1 MNAAP
6 TMSTAPTERAQARR
20 QQVLDAASDAFRRRG
35 FHAASM
41 AEIAKLAGMS
51 PGHIYNLFE
60 NKDEIIAAIVE
71 RDCEEILARISEIQQ
86 EGDLLQKMLEGT
98 EQALD
103 EHSEVAKAA
112 LQLEV
117 LAEASR
123 NPRLAAVVRRSQ
135 ALVNEKAQALIRQ
148 SLGEQAHA
156 VSDDEIQ
163 GRSLLL
169 GALFNGLTALSVRD
183 PEVAHQ
189 IPAMAPVMRRMLQV
203 LLAP

>member
-1 MNAAP
+1 MTTA
-6 TMSTAPTERAQARR
+6 APTERALARR

-71 RDCEEILARISEIQQ
+71 RDCEDVVRRIGELQQ
-86 EGDLLQKMLEGT
+86 EVDVLQAMLRET
-98 EQALD
+98 DKAID
-103 EHSEVAKAA
+103 EHSQVADAA
-112 LQLEV
+112 LELEV

-123 NPRLAAVVRRSQ
+123 NPRLAAVMHASQ
-135 ALVNEKAQALIRQ
+135 ALVHAKALGLIRQ
-148 SLGEQAHA
+148 TLGPAAAELP
-156 VSDDEIQ
+156 DGEIE
-163 GRSLLL
+163 GRALLL
-169 GALFNGLTALSVRD
+169 AALFNGLTALSVRLPD
-183 PEVAHQ
+183 QHKR
-189 IPAMAPVMRRMLQV
+189 IPVMAPVMRRLLQV